1 MGGCRGCKRP
11 GRNLS
16 GKRTELGYTVPEGR
30 PGGKYFHFLFEQR
43 EAYRASLVLL
53 RYADWEKEKE
63 RAYGTNL

>member
-1 MGGCRGCKRP
+1 MGGCRRCKRP

-43 EAYRASLVLL
+43 EAYRASLVFF

-63 RAYGTNL
+63 RAYDTNL